1 MLIGQAPVHR
11 LHLSRTWSVISAMSS
26 ASLTCH
32 PMQVSVNG
40 FAGVVF
46 LGPGL
51 WALHEADG
59 LLAGFLERTF
69 DLQRFHHCRSA
80 VQWLEATLA

>member
-1 MLIGQAPVHR
+1 
-11 LHLSRTWSVISAMSS
+11 
-26 ASLTCH
+26 
-32 PMQVSVNG
+32 MQVSVNG
-40 FAGVVF
+40 FVGVVF
-46 LGPGL
+46 LGPVL

-80 VQWLEATLA
+80 IQWLEATLA